1 MTQALYILFAISAGL
16 GSALQTALLGSLG
29 RERGAWE
36 ASFISALASAGGLAF
51 VLGARSVKGP
61 PSELPSPYDT
71 VLPFAGLAVICF
83 VSLALAIRGVPSY
96 LAITG
101 LFGFYYLFSAALV
114 APRIGIALF
123 AASITAG
130 TMLGAVLLDHFGA
143 FGATVQKLDGVKIA
157 GIAALLAGVLL
168 IRGR

>member
-1 MTQALYILFAISAGL
+1 MIRGRPKPGKRLRGPQREWWLSLRETQRERCVAPLLCTPYASAMTQALYILFAISAGL

-101 LFGFYYLFSAALV
+101 LFGFYYLFSVALV

-123 AASITAG
+123 AA
-130 TMLGAVLLDHFGA
+130 
-143 FGATVQKLDGVKIA
+143 
-157 GIAALLAGVLL
+157 
-168 IRGR
+168 

>member
-1 MTQALYILFAISAGL
+1 MTQALYILLAISAGL

-51 VLGARSVKGP
+51 VLGARSVKGDQ
-61 PSELPSPYDT
+61 PSLPSPFET
-71 VLPFAGLAVICF
+71 VIPFAGIAIICF

-101 LFGFYYLFSAALV
+101 LFGFYYLFSASLV

-130 TMLGAVLLDHFGA
+130 TMMGAVMLDHFGA
-143 FGATVQKLDGVKIA
+143 FGATVQKLDSLKVA
-157 GIAALLAGVLL
+157 GIVALLAGVLL